1 MEFNLKPGIKG
12 NQELIVKYEDTAAN
26 LGSGL
31 VEVYATPAMVALME
45 KTCLVSVLPF
55 LPEGYG
61 TVGTKVNI
69 VHIKASPKNM
79 KVICE
84 SELIEV
90 DGKRLVFKLTARD
103 EQAEIGSGTH
113 ERFIIDVKKFMSKLS
128 SKH

>member
-1 MEFNLKPGIKG
+1 MEFNLKTGIKG
-12 NQELIVKYEDTAAN
+12 NEELIVKYEDTAAN

-45 KTCLVSVLPF
+45 KTCLKSVLAF

-61 TVGTKVNI
+61 TVGTKINI
-69 VHIKASPKNM
+69 AHIKATPKNM
-79 KVICE
+79 KVFCE

-90 DGKRLVFKLTARD
+90 DGRRLLFKLTAKD
-103 EQAEIGSGTH
+103 EEAEIGSGTH